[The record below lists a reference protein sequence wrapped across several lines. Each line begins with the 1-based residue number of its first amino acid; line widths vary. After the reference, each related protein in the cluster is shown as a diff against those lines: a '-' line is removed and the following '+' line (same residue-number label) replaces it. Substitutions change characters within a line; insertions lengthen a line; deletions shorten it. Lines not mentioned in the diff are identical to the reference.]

1 MKSVES
7 QRGFSIVEI
16 IVGVAIMGFLLATA
30 APSFAL
36 WLKNSQV
43 KTTAEAI
50 QNGLQFARGEAVRR
64 NRLIRFQLT
73 DSLGINCNLSTDSS
87 NWVVSVDNPAGSTG
101 GCASAPVSDA
111 VALDSVAAPRILQVR
126 PAAEGSRTVVLSAS
140 QNTVVFNALGRVTPT
155 PAILPVAIQV
165 TNPSGG
171 ACRADGGPVRCLR
184 VTVTLGGQIRICDPD
199 PALVSTSDTQ
209 RCVASG

>member
-1 MKSVES
+1 MPPVKS
-7 QRGFSIVEI
+7 QRGFSIVEVV
-16 IVGVAIMGFLLATA
+16 VGVAIMGFLLATA

-43 KTTAEAI
+43 KTAAEAI

-64 NRLIRFQLT
+64 NRLILFQLT
-73 DSLGINCNLSTDSS
+73 DSLDNTCSLSLDAG
-87 NWVVSVDNPAGSTG
+87 NWVVSAKPVAGK
-101 GCASAPVSDA
+101 CAGDWINDT
-111 VALDSVAAPRILQVR
+111 VALDILADPAILQVR
-126 PAAEGSRTVVLSAS
+126 PAMEGARTVVLAAS
-140 QNTVVFNALGRVTPT
+140 QASVGFNALGRITPT
-155 PAILPVAIQV
+155 PGTLPVAIEV

-199 PALVSTSDTQ
+199 PALAATSDPQ
-209 RCVASG
+209 RCTASG